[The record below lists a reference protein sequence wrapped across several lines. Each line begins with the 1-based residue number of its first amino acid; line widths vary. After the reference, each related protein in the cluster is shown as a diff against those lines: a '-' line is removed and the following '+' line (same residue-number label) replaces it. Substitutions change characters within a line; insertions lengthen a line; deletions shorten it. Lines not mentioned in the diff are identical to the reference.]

1 MSAVRQFSVVC
12 KTILKQL
19 KNIVVPFGVISTGL
33 LFATFQSAKAN
44 SLTDAIFMKK
54 GVLTKVSDNVTNNGI
69 VDTWDKI
76 GSALLNMIN
85 WMIHFKENIAQLS
98 VNLLT
103 DIYELLML
111 VLQTPLF
118 IFNNGYIKDITMTFS
133 GISILIV
140 TVLTMIEGILR
151 MFKKGRTGIRDISSR
166 WSIATIISGASPFLF
181 EKTFAFL
188 NMVSKAISQIG
199 GSEIRSA
206 DVMNQLKLSGFDTI
220 ALIGFD
226 LIILAL
232 MIPLILQNGR
242 RFWDLMCLAAIT
254 PLAMSAWVFPK
265 HKHKFDLW
273 WSNVKKLSLVQLVY
287 STFIC
292 LMGVFIFGTR
302 NVVDSGG
309 MFLRSIIV
317 IGGLYRMVNPPQI
330 IRQMIDQGGDIED
343 MGSSMWKTAKSV
355 YDTVTLK
362 NVKTLGMIKKH
373 NQNKT
378 KKISSLR
385 KKYGKR
391 YVGNLI

>member
-1 MSAVRQFSVVC
+1 MSTVRQFSVVC

-19 KNIVVPFGVISTGL
+19 KNIVVPFGVVSTGL
-33 LFATFQSAKAN
+33 LFTTFQSAKAN
-44 SLTDAIFMKK
+44 TLTDAIFMKK
-54 GVLTKVSDNVTNNGI
+54 GILTKVSDNATNNGV

-98 VNLLT
+98 VDLLT

-118 IFNNGYIKDITMTFS
+118 IFNNSYIKDITMTFS

-166 WSIATIISGASPFLF
+166 WSIAAIISGASPFLF

-188 NMVSKAISQIG
+188 NMVSKAITQIG

-273 WSNVKKLSLVQLVY
+273 WSNVKKLSLIQLVY

-292 LMGVFIFGTR
+292 LMGIFIFGTR
-302 NVVDSGG
+302 NVVDGGG

-317 IGGLYRMVNPPQI
+317 IGGLYRMVSPPQI
-330 IRQMIDQGGDIED
+330 VKQMMDQGGDIED

-362 NVKTLGMIKKH
+362 NVKTLGMIRKSKEKKV
-373 NQNKT
+373 KA
-378 KKISSLR
+378 ISALR
-385 KKYGKR
+385 KKHGR
-391 YVGNLI
+391 RFVGNLT